1 MPEVNSDSIFD
12 VERLNRHG
20 WTVDYCNSANVFSI
34 VHNEGSMIR
43 NSYRTYAALIAEL
56 KELDAENEP
65 AKPISDEEILH
76 LNGYHI
82 ICKSPFEIG
91 SESDH
96 TVLITG
102 WAANTLVSTLK
113 FEHSRS

>member
-1 MPEVNSDSIFD
+1 MPTVNSNLIFD

-20 WTVDYCNSANVFSI
+20 WMVDYCNSPNEFSL

-43 NSYRTYAALIAEL
+43 NSYKSYIALIAEL

-91 SESDH
+91 SESDPS
-96 TVLITG
+96 VLITG